1 MTLEILG
8 YGNFRLWLIARSKVH
23 IFAKMTNAKVW
34 NASRFCVSSL
44 RRGHANLL
52 CIVPILVYV
61 GPKPLRK
68 RRKFD
73 AFLKRISRFTFW
85 KTIYGAWR
93 DSLTLDLLHFLALGE
108 KSISLFL
115 FNINLTF
122 CFSFSTDHNF
132 SFKTLIRIILRYRRK
147 VALVSLQNV

>member
-1 MTLEILG
+1 MCRG
-8 YGNFRLWLIARSKVH
+8 RQRCQGSLIDPIN
-23 IFAKMTNAKVW
+23 IFSIMRNAKVW

-61 GPKPLRK
+61 GPKPLR
-68 RRKFD
+68 RQMKFD
-73 AFLKRISRFTFW
+73 AFIKRISRFTFW
-85 KTIYGAWR
+85 KKSYGAWR
-93 DSLTLDLLHFLALGE
+93 DSLTLHLLHFLALGD

-132 SFKTLIRIILRYRRK
+132 SFKTLIRIILRYRGQ